1 VKNSKKNAEVKKR
14 RKEERRE
21 KEEVKSALSPALLNY

>member
-1 VKNSKKNAEVKKR
+1 MKIAKKNAEVKKR
-14 RKEERRE
+14 R